1 MATRHSTSHDSVS
14 GSARTP
20 GQVNL
25 RGMPERASQTTI
37 ESCHAAERAA
47 VLSSESTRPAGRTL
61 IVLGVLATLIGLALG
76 LVMSSVG
83 S

>member
-1 MATRHSTSHDSVS
+1 
-14 GSARTP
+14 
-20 GQVNL
+20 
-25 RGMPERASQTTI
+25 MPERASQTTI

-47 VLSSESTRPAGRTL
+47 GLSSESTRPAGRTL
-61 IVLGVLATLIGLALG
+61 IVLGMLATLIGLALG